1 MNIHTQKAKRRP
13 ADGQTF
19 IGNRKTTSLADK
31 EAKGK
36 IGNVRKKMTE
46 LCFFFAVLLHKFL
59 PQ

>member
-13 ADGQTF
+13 ADRQTF

-36 IGNVRKKMTE
+36 IGNVRKK
-46 LCFFFAVLLHKFL
+46 
-59 PQ
+59 